1 MERLPY
7 IDEHARSFDADPARV
22 WRALLTVVC
31 RDPDD
36 PATVPRGFRLD
47 EADAPR
53 RLALRGRHWF
63 SRYALIFELDD
74 LGPDGTRVRAQTW
87 AEFPGV
93 RGAVYRA
100 LVIGS
105 GGHRIVVREMLRRIG
120 AAVPGVPAGRV

>member
-7 IDEHARSFDADPARV
+7 IDEHARSFAAEPERV
-22 WRALLTVVC
+22 WRALLTMVC

-36 PATVPRGFRLD
+36 PATVPLGFRLG

-53 RLALRGRHWF
+53 RLALRGQHWF
-63 SRYALIFELDD
+63 SRYELIFELDD
-74 LGPDGTRVRAQTW
+74 LGPDGTRVRAQSW
-87 AEFPGV
+87 AEFPGLH
-93 RGAVYRA
+93 GTVYRA

-120 AAVPGVPAGRV
+120 AALPGIPVTRA